1 MYRMNDPF
9 SGHLSSAISRSMVA
23 CLFRKVQIIPAKNW
37 GNALC
42 FDSNKGEDSALA
54 DCTNEV
60 FYSEF
65 FGKTLA
71 QHQLLFAV
79 LGRQF
84 WGRTPPSHFYPIL
97 FVQNFG
103 VLSNKRTNS
112 FFYYTNC
119 GTKCKEIVNFLCTEQ
134 RILRAFLVTRCHF
147 CSPELSTRRG

>member
-1 MYRMNDPF
+1 MYRMNGPF

-23 CLFRKVQIIPAKNW
+23 CLFRKVQIIPAKI
-37 GNALC
+37 
-42 FDSNKGEDSALA
+42 GEMHFVSIPIRGKTAIWQIA
-54 DCTNEV
+54 QMRYFTAN
-60 FYSEF
+60 F

-79 LGRQF
+79 FGYQF
-84 WGRTPPSHFYPIL
+84 WGKAPYSHSYSGLIIRDFR
-97 FVQNFG
+97 

-134 RILRAFLVTRCHF
+134 RILRAFWLTRCHF